1 MGEQHAGSTE
11 GVAVHRVRACGHDYK
26 QCGTGQAA
34 AAGMGPTRQTWM
46 VSVPFSESVLIS
58 TYEWR
63 TACTYAADRPPCTLL
78 LTQAAGAIGIS
89 ASHTALVLGGTALLL
104 LGGAFRFSPA
114 AAPPLRICSN
124 RSFSASRKERNQ

>member
-1 MGEQHAGSTE
+1 MLSCCGICDVPHGADKRHQATHMGEQHAGSTE
-11 GVAVHRVRACGHDYK
+11 GVAVHCVRACGHDYK

-63 TACTYAADRPPCTLL
+63 TACTYAADRPPCTLFV
-78 LTQAAGAIGIS
+78 TQAAVPS
-89 ASHTALVLGGTALLL
+89 A
-104 LGGAFRFSPA
+104 
-114 AAPPLRICSN
+114 
-124 RSFSASRKERNQ
+124 

>member
-1 MGEQHAGSTE
+1 M
-11 GVAVHRVRACGHDYK
+11 HRVRACGHDYK

-104 LGGAFRFSPA
+104 LGGTALVLGGAFRFSPA